1 MREPSPRAD
10 PEARH
15 VAVWLAPWRAL
26 LARRQAERFR
36 LEAAEAA
43 AAQAA
48 HARLERRTA
57 LGIQGLPE
65 SIATDIRA
73 LIPPLLSPLLRL
85 LASPCPPLPRVRCFS
100 RRVEQLAVTRGCPR
114 GHRIRL
120 EASAGVSPS
129 HTTACP
135 TRPPAAAVLPLPH
148 YDGTLCRPCCRE
160 RRPHVSRPRP

>member
-57 LGIQGLPE
+57 LGIKGLPE

-73 LIPPLLSPLLRL
+73 LIPPLRSPLLRL
-85 LASPCPPLPRVRCFS
+85 LALPARRSRACDAFNAVWSSLRSHVVVRVDIESDSRHQLVSPPPTPPLALPGLLLPPCF
-100 RRVEQLAVTRGCPR
+100 LCPITMELFVDPVVASD
-114 GHRIRL
+114 GH
-120 EASAGVSPS
+120 
-129 HTTACP
+129 T
-135 TRPPAAAVLPLPH
+135 
-148 YDGTLCRPCCRE
+148 
-160 RRPHVSRPRP
+160 